1 MPRKRRPF
9 IRESAVRDAR
19 LIIIATEDSKTAVTY
34 FKRMASPAYYQ
45 SSRIHVEVLRRK
57 GTASAPEHVLRQLDD
72 WREEYQIVI
81 EKGDELWLVI
91 DVDRWGDAKLSD
103 IARKCTQKEIYLAI
117 SNPAIELWFLL
128 HLTNLE
134 RYDDAARKELEENA
148 HVSTNRT
155 RLEQAILEIVGRY
168 SKGNF
173 DADRY
178 LPHVEEAIARAKRL
192 DVRPDDRWPQ
202 TLGTRVYLLAQ
213 SIISSAQ
220 YKPR

>member
-1 MPRKRRPF
+1 MMRKRRPF

-19 LIIIATEDSKTAVTY
+19 LVVIATEDSKAAVTY
-34 FKRMASPAYYQ
+34 FRRMASPAYYQ
-45 SSRIHVEVLRRK
+45 SSHVHVEVLQRES
-57 GTASAPEHVLRQLDD
+57 TASAPEHVLRQLDD
-72 WREEYQIVI
+72 WREEYQIG
-81 EKGDELWLVI
+81 EGDELWLVI

-103 IARKCTQKEIYLAI
+103 IARQCKQKDIDLAI

-128 HLTNLE
+128 HLTSLE

-148 HVSTNRT
+148 HVSKHRT
-155 RLEQAILEIVGRY
+155 RLEHAILQISGRY

-192 DVRPDDRWPQ
+192 DVRTDDRWPQ
-202 TLGTRVYLLAQ
+202 TLGTRVYRLAD

-220 YKPR
+220 YKPQ